1 MSEQPKNRV
10 IRVDDV
16 LEWTVVWVVVAS
28 ALGVASTLIGHFMA
42 AQICVATTLL
52 TALYGYRRQREP
64 ISGHPPKWAHIAL
77 LLLISLFFRLPAF
90 NFVLGGQDEGLYVN
104 MAQHIEQTGGLAVR
118 DAALDNLQGGPFVE
132 RYLAENRD
140 VYADDEG
147 GKVGDFVLGFH
158 VRSPGSSDLD
168 FRFYPLFPVW
178 MAIFSGIFGSAFG
191 VYALTLFALLS
202 VIFIYRLTLVLTNSP
217 RAALWAGLLL
227 ALNPL
232 HAFFSKF
239 PVTEVPALALSLI
252 GFTYLAMFWNAEP
265 KARYA
270 RWLILSA
277 LGFGAMF
284 VTRISGFMYVPF
296 FIAMALAGS
305 LADPDRSR
313 QRLINGWVL
322 ATVALFALSVIY
334 GLQWT
339 HRYAVEIYRA
349 AFEGAFHRHWRIGAA
364 AVAVL
369 ILLLWPIIAFMGRQR
384 DGLLPGEFLVT
395 LGRRAIGPIVIIGL
409 ILGIYKI
416 YQLGWTTHFRGD
428 AVLDTRWGLAGHQW
442 LAVRASSLA
451 TLFVYLGP
459 LLPLAFLGLVV
470 RRKNDPRVEFLRL
483 FTAGFF
489 VYVVLLQWIL
499 PYGPYYARYLLS
511 EMVPYGLL
519 FIVFTWEL
527 MPQGNWRRTLT
538 AVMAIT
544 LIYGGVASAAQ
555 LGKRENAGLYD
566 SLSKLLA
573 PVDSGDVILLD
584 DDVKEGINISEI
596 KTPMMFT
603 FNRSVVTVSAADL
616 ANPSYI
622 AALNL
627 RYGEVFLVSL
637 SAETPQ
643 GFASEGSTPIN
654 VWAFVWTHF
663 YPRSVSVRESTILH
677 LYRLVRP
684 TFPLDDLQSFKAPG
698 AWNEWLVDGWG
709 ALESNGVWS
718 IGAHAEIDI
727 DPQQLPRI
735 AQGIRLNFG
744 IHALVT
750 PAHPQQRVLVSVNDL
765 PAGDKTVVYPD
776 ADAQIDVKIPVA
788 TLSAGQKIRLR
799 FDLPDAVTPN
809 SIGLGGDPR
818 LLAIMLETMTAS
830 ALEQGP
836 QLSPPP
842 SEHPSSRI
850 KPSVRH

>member
-1 MSEQPKNRV
+1 MSEQPKNLV
-10 IRVDDV
+10 IRVDDA
-16 LEWTVVWVVVAS
+16 LEWMVVWVLVAS
-28 ALGVASTLIGHFMA
+28 GLGFASTLIGHFMA
-42 AQICVATTLL
+42 AQICIATTLL
-52 TALYGYRRQREP
+52 TALYGYRRQHRP
-64 ISGHPPKWAHIAL
+64 ISGPAPKWAHIAL
-77 LLLISLFFRLPAF
+77 LLLVSLFFRLPAF
-90 NFVLGGQDEGLYVN
+90 NYVLGGQDEGLYVN

-118 DAALDNLQGGPFVE
+118 DTPLDNLQGGPFVE

-140 VYADDEG
+140 VYANEEG
-147 GKVGDFVLGFH
+147 LKVGDFVLGLH
-158 VRSPGSSDLD
+158 VRSPGSSDID
-168 FRFYPLFPVW
+168 FQFYPLFPVW
-178 MAIFSGIFGSAFG
+178 MAIFAGLFGSTFG

-202 VIFIYRLTLVLTNSP
+202 VIFMYRLTLVLTNSP

-239 PVTEVPALALSLI
+239 PVTEVPALAFSLI
-252 GFTYLAMFWNAEP
+252 GFTYLALFWNGEA
-265 KARYA
+265 KARDA

-277 LGFGAMF
+277 FGFGAMF

-305 LADPDRSR
+305 LVDTDRSR
-313 QRLINGWVL
+313 RRLTNGWAL
-322 ATVALFALSVIY
+322 STVALFTLSVIY
-334 GLQWT
+334 GLHWT
-339 HRYAVEIYRA
+339 HRYAVYIYHA
-349 AFEGAFHRHWRIGAA
+349 AFEGAFHSHWRVGAT
-364 AVAVL
+364 AVAVS

-384 DGLLPGEFLVT
+384 DGRLPGTFLVT

-409 ILGIYKI
+409 MLGIYKI
-416 YQLGWTTHFRGD
+416 YQLGWTAHFRGD
-428 AVLDTRWGLAGHQW
+428 AVLDARWGLAGHQW

-470 RRKNDPRVEFLRL
+470 RRKKDPRIEFLRL
-483 FTAGFF
+483 FTAAFF

-511 EMVPYGLL
+511 EMVPYALL
-519 FIVFTWEL
+519 FVVLTWEL
-527 MPQGNWRRTLT
+527 MPKGNWRRTLS

-544 LIYGGVASAAQ
+544 LIYGGMTSAAQ

-603 FNRSVVTVSAADL
+603 FGRSVVTVSAADL
-616 ANPSYI
+616 ANPSYM

-627 RYGEVFLVSL
+627 RYGEVFLISL

-643 GFASEGSTPIN
+643 GFESEGSTPLN
-654 VWAFVWTHF
+654 VWAFQWTHF
-663 YPRSVSVRESTILH
+663 YPRSISLREKVILH
-677 LYRLVRP
+677 LYRLMRP
-684 TFPLDDLQSFKAPG
+684 AFPLDNVQSFKAPG
-698 AWNEWLVDGWG
+698 AWNEWLASGWG
-709 ALESNGVWS
+709 AQESNGVWS
-718 IGAHAEIDI
+718 IGAQAEIDI
-727 DPQQLPRI
+727 DPQALPHM
-735 AQGIRLNFG
+735 AQGVRLNVG

-750 PAHPQQRVLVSVNDL
+750 STHPQQRVLVSVNDQ
-765 PAGDKTVVYPD
+765 PAGGKTVVFPD
-776 ADAQIDVKIPVA
+776 ADAQFDVKIPA
-788 TLSAGQKIRLR
+788 AALSAGQKIRLR

-809 SIGLGGDPR
+809 SLGLGNDPR
-818 LLAIMLETMTAS
+818 SLAIMLETLTAS
-830 ALEQGP
+830 ALESDR
-836 QLSPPP
+836 QLSPQP
-842 SEHPSSRI
+842 SEQPSSGI